1 MATQRAVSIM
11 GSTGSIGCSALDVIR
26 VANASGGDGFEVIS
40 LTAGANAEKL
50 AVQALEFRPR
60 VAVIADE
67 RQLPELKARLE
78 GSGIEAAGGRSAVV
92 EAATRPADRVLA
104 AIVGAAGLES
114 TLAAVQAGND
124 VAIANKES
132 VVCGGR
138 LILSE
143 AKKAGVRVLP
153 VDSEHSAIHQCLG
166 DGRALERLTI
176 TASGGPFR
184 TSTLEEMRVA
194 TPAQAAAHPNWAM
207 GIKNSIDSATLM
219 NKALEF
225 IEAAYLF
232 DVPAEMIDVIIHPQS
247 IIHGM
252 AYFTDGSVIAQLG
265 APDMRTPISYA
276 LGWPDRVRTT
286 VERLDLVRLAK
297 LDFEAV
303 DDRKFPAIGLAR
315 EAIAAGPAGTTVLNC
330 ANESAVS
337 AFIAGQC
344 GFLDI
349 SSLVKEVLSR
359 FLSGNMSGVAC
370 GSLEEIGELDR
381 YARASV
387 QDVLKKRAPGG
398 GAEGS
403 TLG

>member
-1 MATQRAVSIM
+1 VT
-11 GSTGSIGCSALDVIR
+11 
-26 VANASGGDGFEVIS
+26 
-40 LTAGANAEKL
+40 
-50 AVQALEFRPR
+50 
-60 VAVIADE
+60 
-67 RQLPELKARLE
+67 
-78 GSGIEAAGGRSAVV
+78 
-92 EAATRPADRVLA
+92 EAATRPARVLA

-138 LILSE
+138 LILEE
-143 AKKAGVRVLP
+143 ARKAGVMVLP

-166 DGRALERLTI
+166 DGKSLERLTI

-184 TSTLEEMRVA
+184 TATLDEMRTA
-194 TPAQAAAHPNWAM
+194 SPEAAAAHPNWAM

-219 NKALEF
+219 NKALEL

-232 DVPAEMIDVIIHPQS
+232 DVPADQIDVIIHPQS

-252 AYFTDGSVIAQLG
+252 AHFTDGSVIAQLG

-276 LGWPDRVRTT
+276 LGWPDRVTTT
-286 VERLDLVRLAK
+286 VNRLDLVSLAK

-303 DDRKFPAIGLAR
+303 DGTKFPAVDLAR
-315 EAIAAGPAGTTVLNC
+315 EAFSAGPGATTVLNC
-330 ANESAVS
+330 ANETAVS

-349 SSLVKEVLSR
+349 SWVVKEVLSR
-359 FLSGNMSGVAC
+359 FLSGNMAGMAC
-370 GSLEEIGELDR
+370 SSLEEIGYLDR
-381 YARASV
+381 FARSAAE
-387 QDVLKKRAPGG
+387 DVLKRAPGD

-403 TLG
+403 ALG

>member
-1 MATQRAVSIM
+1 MSARRAVSVM
-11 GSTGSIGCSALDVIR
+11 GSTGSIGCSALDVISH
-26 VANASGGDGFEVIS
+26 ANKSREGGFDVIA
-40 LTAGANAEKL
+40 LTAGSNAEKL
-50 AVQALEFRPR
+50 AEQALECRPQI
-60 VAVIADE
+60 AVIADE
-67 RQLPELKARLE
+67 SQLPALRERLA
-78 GSGIEAAGGRSAVV
+78 GSGIEVAGGCAAVT
-92 EAATRPADRVLA
+92 EAATRPARVLA

-138 LILSE
+138 LILEE
-143 AKKAGVRVLP
+143 AKKAGVTILP

-184 TSTLEEMRVA
+184 TATIDQMREA
-194 TPAQAAAHPNWAM
+194 SPEAAAAHPNWAM

-232 DVPAEMIDVIIHPQS
+232 DVPAHKIDVIIHPQS

-252 AYFTDGSVIAQLG
+252 AHFTDGSVIAQLG

-276 LGWPDRVRTT
+276 LGWPDRVTTT
-286 VERLDLVRLAK
+286 VERLDLVSLAK

-303 DDRKFPAIGLAR
+303 DSAKFPAVDLAR
-315 EAIAAGPAGTTVLNC
+315 EAFAAGPGATTVLNC
-330 ANESAVS
+330 ANETAVS
-337 AFIAGQC
+337 AFIAGHC

-349 SSLVKEVLSR
+349 SWVVKEVLSR
-359 FLSGNMSGVAC
+359 FLSGNMAGMVCS
-370 GSLEEIGELDR
+370 SLEEIGQLDR
-381 YARASV
+381 YARAAAK
-387 QDVLKKRAPGG
+387 DVLTRAPGG
-398 GAEGS
+398 GAEGR

>member
-1 MATQRAVSIM
+1 MTTRRSVTIM

-26 VANASGGDGFEVIS
+26 WANEADEGGFDIVALA
-40 LTAGANAEKL
+40 AGNNAEAL
-50 AVQALEFRPR
+50 AAQAMEFRPQ

-67 RQLPELKARLE
+67 TQLPELRERLA
-78 GSGIEAAGGRSAVV
+78 GSDIAVAGGRAAVT
-92 EAATRPADRVLA
+92 EAATRRADRVLA
-104 AIVGAAGLES
+104 AIVGAAGLEL
-114 TLAAVQAGND
+114 TLAAVRAGND

-138 LILSE
+138 LILEE
-143 AKKAGVRVLP
+143 AEKAGVHVLP

-166 DGRALERLTI
+166 DGKSLERLTI

-184 TSTLEEMRVA
+184 TASLDQMRAA
-194 TPAQAAAHPNWAM
+194 TPKAAAAHPNWSM

-232 DVPAEMIDVIIHPQS
+232 DVAPAMIDVLIHPQS

-252 AYFTDGSVIAQLG
+252 AHFTDGSVIAQLG

-276 LGWPDRVRTT
+276 LGWPERVETR
-286 VERLDLVRLAK
+286 VARLDLAQLGK

-303 DDRKFPAIGLAR
+303 DEARFPAIRLAR
-315 EAIAAGPAGTTVLNC
+315 EAIAAGPAATTVLNC
-330 ANESAVS
+330 ANELAVS

-349 SSLVKEVLSR
+349 SWVVKEVLNR
-359 FLSGNMSGVAC
+359 FLSGNMAGVAC
-370 GSLEEIGELDR
+370 GSLEEIGQVDR
-381 YARASV
+381 YARAAAEE
-387 QDVLKKRAPGG
+387 VLERAPGG
-398 GAEGS
+398 GSEGM

>member
-1 MATQRAVSIM
+1 MTGRRSVSIM
-11 GSTGSIGCSALDVIR
+11 GSTGSIGCNALDVIR
-26 VANASGGDGFEVIS
+26 QANKDDDNGFDVIA
-40 LTAGANAEKL
+40 LAAGSSAEKL
-50 AVQALEFRPR
+50 AAQALEFRPQ

-67 RQLPELKARLE
+67 RQLPDLRSRLE
-78 GSGIEAAGGRSAVV
+78 GSGIEVAGGPQAVV
-92 EAATRPADRVLA
+92 EAATRPAGRVLA

-138 LILSE
+138 LILEE

-166 DGRALERLTI
+166 DGRQLERLTI

-184 TSTLEEMRVA
+184 TATLEEMRRA
-194 TPAQAAAHPNWAM
+194 TPAEAAAHPNWSM

-232 DVPAEMIDVIIHPQS
+232 DVPANVIDVIIHKQS

-252 AYFTDGSVIAQLG
+252 AHFTDGSVIAQLG
-265 APDMRTPISYA
+265 APDMRTPIAYA
-276 LGWPDRVRTT
+276 LGWPDRVPTL
-286 VERLDLVRLAK
+286 VERLDLVRLGQ
-297 LDFEAV
+297 LDFEAI
-303 DDRKFPAIGLAR
+303 DAEKFPAIQLAR
-315 EAIAAGPAGTTVLNC
+315 EAIAGGPGATTVLNC

-337 AFIAGQC
+337 AFIAGHC

-349 SSLVKEVLSR
+349 SLVVQEVLSR
-359 FLSGNMSGVAC
+359 FLSGNMSGMAC
-370 GSLEEIGELDR
+370 NSLEEIGFLDR
-381 YARASV
+381 YARNAAE
-387 QDVLKKRAPGG
+387 DVLKRAPGG
-398 GAEGS
+398 GLEDR

>member
-1 MATQRAVSIM
+1 MSTRRTVSVM

-26 VANASGGDGFEVIS
+26 AANRDGRDGFELVA
-40 LTAGANAEKL
+40 LAAGNNVEMLAE
-50 AVQALEFRPR
+50 QALEFRPQ
-60 VAVIADE
+60 VAVVSDE
-67 RQLPELKARLE
+67 AKLPVLRDLLA
-78 GSGIEAAGGRSAVV
+78 GSGIEAAAGRTAVT
-92 EAATRPADRVLA
+92 EAATRPAGRVLA

-114 TLAAVQAGND
+114 TLAAVRAGND

-138 LILSE
+138 LILEE
-143 AKKAGVRVLP
+143 AEKTGARVLP

-166 DGRALERLTI
+166 DGRELERLTI

-184 TSTLEEMRVA
+184 TATLEQMRHA

-232 DVPAEMIDVIIHPQS
+232 NVPAEMIDVIIHPQS

-252 AYFTDGSVIAQLG
+252 AHFTDGSVIAQLG
-265 APDMRTPISYA
+265 APDMRTPIAYA
-276 LGWPDRVRTT
+276 LGWPDRVPTL
-286 VERLDLVRLAK
+286 VSRLDLVKLGK

-303 DDRKFPAIGLAR
+303 DGEKYPAVHLAR
-315 EAIAAGPAGTTVLNC
+315 EAIAAGPAATTVLNC

-349 SSLVKEVLSR
+349 SWVVKEVLSR
-359 FLSGNMSGVAC
+359 FLSGNMAGMAC
-370 GSLEEIGELDR
+370 SSLEEIGQLDR
-381 YARASV
+381 YARSAAE
-387 QDVLKKRAPGG
+387 DVLKRAPGG

>member
-1 MATQRAVSIM
+1 MKVRRSVSVM

-26 VANASGGDGFEVIS
+26 FANQGDDGGFEVVA
-40 LTAGANAEKL
+40 LAAGNNVELL
-50 AVQALEFRPR
+50 AAQALEFRPQ
-60 VAVIADE
+60 VAVVADE
-67 RQLPELKARLE
+67 TKLPALRELLA
-78 GSGIEAAGGRSAVV
+78 GSGIEAAGGCAAVT
-92 EAATRPADRVLA
+92 EAATRPAGRVLA

-138 LILSE
+138 LILE
-143 AKKAGVRVLP
+143 AAEKAGVNVLP

-166 DGRALERLTI
+166 DGRELERLTI

-184 TSTLEEMRVA
+184 TAKLDEMRVA
-194 TPAQAAAHPNWAM
+194 TPTAAAAHPNWDM

-232 DVPAEMIDVIIHPQS
+232 DVPAGMIDVMIHPQS

-252 AYFTDGSVIAQLG
+252 AHFTDGSVIAQLG

-276 LGWPDRVRTT
+276 LGWPERVPTQ
-286 VERLDLVRLAK
+286 VERLELLRLGK
-297 LDFEAV
+297 LDFEPV
-303 DDRKFPAIGLAR
+303 DTEKFPAIRLAR
-315 EAIAAGPAGTTVLNC
+315 EAIAAGPGATTVLNC

-349 SSLVKEVLSR
+349 SWVVKEVLSR
-359 FLSGNMSGVAC
+359 FLSGNMAGLAC
-370 GSLEEIGELDR
+370 SSLEEIGLLDR
-381 YARASV
+381 YARSAAE
-387 QDVLKKRAPGG
+387 DVLKRAPDGG
-398 GAEGS
+398 VEGR

>member
-1 MATQRAVSIM
+1 MTAARAVSIM
-11 GSTGSIGCSALDVIR
+11 GSTGSIGCSAFDVISHANKGR
-26 VANASGGDGFEVIS
+26 EGGFDVVA
-40 LTAGANAEKL
+40 LTAGSNAEKL
-50 AVQALEFRPR
+50 AEQALECRPQI
-60 VAVIADE
+60 AVIADE
-67 RQLPELKARLE
+67 RQLPVLKERLA
-78 GSGIEAAGGRSAVV
+78 GSGIEVAGGTAAVT
-92 EAATRPADRVLA
+92 EAATRPARVLA

-138 LILSE
+138 LILEE
-143 AKKAGVRVLP
+143 AKKAGVTVLP

-166 DGRALERLTI
+166 DGKSLERLTI

-184 TSTLEEMRVA
+184 TATLDQMRVA
-194 TPAQAAAHPNWAM
+194 SPEAAAAHPNWAM

-219 NKALEF
+219 NKALEL

-232 DVPAEMIDVIIHPQS
+232 DMPADQIDVIIHPQS

-252 AYFTDGSVIAQLG
+252 AHFTDGSVIAQLG

-276 LGWPDRVRTT
+276 LGWPDRVATT
-286 VERLDLVRLAK
+286 VNRLDLVSLTK

-303 DDRKFPAIGLAR
+303 DSAKFPAIELAR
-315 EAIAAGPAGTTVLNC
+315 EAFAAGPGATTVLNC
-330 ANESAVS
+330 ANETAVS

-349 SSLVKEVLSR
+349 SLVVKEVLSR
-359 FLSGNMSGVAC
+359 FLSGNMAGMAC
-370 GSLEEIGELDR
+370 GSLEEIGQLDR
-381 YARASV
+381 FARSAAE
-387 QDVLKKRAPGG
+387 DVLKRAPGG
-398 GAEGS
+398 GAEGR

>member
-1 MATQRAVSIM
+1 MTGRRSVSIM
-11 GSTGSIGCSALDVIR
+11 GSTGSIGCNALDVIR
-26 VANASGGDGFEVIS
+26 QANKDDDNGFDVVA
-40 LTAGANAEKL
+40 LTAGSSAEKL
-50 AVQALEFRPR
+50 AAQALEFRPQ

-67 RQLPELKARLE
+67 RQLPDLRARLE
-78 GSGIEAAGGRSAVV
+78 GSGIEAAGGPKAVV
-92 EAATRPADRVLA
+92 EAATRPAGRVLA

-138 LILSE
+138 LILEE

-166 DGRALERLTI
+166 DGRQLERLTI

-184 TSTLEEMRVA
+184 TATLEEMRRA
-194 TPAQAAAHPNWAM
+194 TPAEAAAHPNWSM

-232 DVPAEMIDVIIHPQS
+232 DVPASVIDVIIHKQS

-252 AYFTDGSVIAQLG
+252 AHFTDGSVIAQLG
-265 APDMRTPISYA
+265 APDMRTPIAYA
-276 LGWPDRVRTT
+276 LGWPDRVPTL
-286 VERLDLVRLAK
+286 VERLDLVRLGQ
-297 LDFEAV
+297 LDFEAIDV
-303 DDRKFPAIGLAR
+303 EKFPAIQLAR
-315 EAIAAGPAGTTVLNC
+315 EAIAGGPAATTVLNC

-337 AFIAGQC
+337 AFIAGHC

-349 SSLVKEVLSR
+349 SLVVKEVLSR
-359 FLSGNMSGVAC
+359 FLSGNMSGMAC
-370 GSLEEIGELDR
+370 NSLEEIGFLDR
-381 YARASV
+381 YARNAAE
-387 QDVLKKRAPGG
+387 DVLKRVPGG
-398 GAEGS
+398 GVEDR

>member
-1 MATQRAVSIM
+1 MTGRRSVSIM

-26 VANASGGDGFEVIS
+26 QANKDDDNGFDVVA
-40 LTAGANAEKL
+40 LTAGSSAEKL
-50 AVQALEFRPR
+50 AAQALEFRPQ

-67 RQLPELKARLE
+67 RQLPDLRARLE
-78 GSGIEAAGGRSAVV
+78 GSGIEAAGGPKAVV
-92 EAATRPADRVLA
+92 EAATRPAGRVLA

-138 LILSE
+138 LILEE

-166 DGRALERLTI
+166 DGRQLERLTI

-184 TSTLEEMRVA
+184 TATLEEMRRA
-194 TPAQAAAHPNWAM
+194 TPAEAAAHPNWSM

-232 DVPAEMIDVIIHPQS
+232 DVPASVIDVIIHKQS

-252 AYFTDGSVIAQLG
+252 AHFTDGSVIAQLG
-265 APDMRTPISYA
+265 APDMRTPIAYA
-276 LGWPDRVRTT
+276 LGWPDRVPTL
-286 VERLDLVRLAK
+286 VERLDLVRLGQ
-297 LDFEAV
+297 LDFEAIDV
-303 DDRKFPAIGLAR
+303 EKFPAIQLAR
-315 EAIAAGPAGTTVLNC
+315 EAIAGGPAATTVLNC

-337 AFIAGQC
+337 AFIAGHC

-349 SSLVKEVLSR
+349 SLVVKEVLSR
-359 FLSGNMSGVAC
+359 FLSGNMSGMAC
-370 GSLEEIGELDR
+370 NSLEEIGFLDR
-381 YARASV
+381 YARNAAE
-387 QDVLKKRAPGG
+387 DVLKRVPGG
-398 GAEGS
+398 GVEDR

>member
-1 MATQRAVSIM
+1 MTTPRTVSVM

-26 VANASGGDGFEVIS
+26 HANASGGDGFGVVA
-40 LTAGANAEKL
+40 LAAGNNAEKL
-50 AVQALEFRPR
+50 AAQALEFRPQ

-67 RQLPELKARLE
+67 GQLPELKLRLE
-78 GSGIEAAGGRSAVV
+78 GSGIEAAGGRAAVV
-92 EAATRPADRVLA
+92 EAATRSADRVLA

-143 AKKAGVRVLP
+143 AKKAGVNILP

-166 DGRALERLTI
+166 DGRQLERLTI

-184 TSTLEEMRVA
+184 TATLETMRAA
-194 TPAQAAAHPNWAM
+194 TPAEAAAHPNWAM

-252 AYFTDGSVIAQLG
+252 AHFTDGSVIAQLG

-276 LGWPDRVRTT
+276 LGWPDRVVTT
-286 VERLDLVRLAK
+286 VDRLDLVRLAS
-297 LDFEAV
+297 LDFEAI

-315 EAIAAGPAGTTVLNC
+315 EAIAAGPAATTVLNC

-349 SSLVKEVLSR
+349 SLVVKEVLSR
-359 FLSGNMSGVAC
+359 FLSGNMAGMAC
-370 GSLEEIGELDR
+370 SSLEEIGELDR
-381 YARASV
+381 YARSAAE
-387 QDVLKKRAPGG
+387 DVLKRAPGG
-398 GAEGS
+398 GAEGR

>member
-1 MATQRAVSIM
+1 MSARRAISVM

-26 VANASGGDGFEVIS
+26 HANADGGDRFEVVA
-40 LTAGANAEKL
+40 LTAGSNAEKL
-50 AVQALEFRPR
+50 AEQALECRPQI
-60 VAVIADE
+60 AVIADE
-67 RQLPELKARLE
+67 SQLPVLRERLS
-78 GSGIEAAGGRSAVV
+78 GSGIEAAAGRVAVT
-92 EAATRPADRVLA
+92 EAATRPARVLA

-138 LILSE
+138 LILEE
-143 AKKAGVRVLP
+143 ARKAGVNVLP

-166 DGRALERLTI
+166 DGRQLESLTI

-184 TSTLEEMRVA
+184 TSTVDQMRTA
-194 TPAQAAAHPNWAM
+194 SPEAAAAHPNWAM

-219 NKALEF
+219 NKALEL

-232 DVPAEMIDVIIHPQS
+232 DVAAERIDVIIHPQS

-252 AYFTDGSVIAQLG
+252 AHFTDGSVIAQLG
-265 APDMRTPISYA
+265 SPDMRTPISYA
-276 LGWPDRVRTT
+276 LGWPDRVETT
-286 VERLDLVRLAK
+286 VDRLDLVRLGK
-297 LDFEAV
+297 LDFEPV
-303 DDRKFPAIGLAR
+303 DSQKFPAVALAR
-315 EAIAAGPAGTTVLNC
+315 EAFAAGPGATTVLNC
-330 ANESAVS
+330 ANEAAVS

-349 SSLVKEVLSR
+349 SWVVKEVLSR
-359 FLSGNMSGVAC
+359 FLSGNMAGLAC
-370 GSLEEIGELDR
+370 SSLEEIGLLDR
-381 YARASV
+381 YARSAAE
-387 QDVLKKRAPGG
+387 DVLKRAPDG
-398 GAEGS
+398 GAEGR

>member
-1 MATQRAVSIM
+1 MSDRRSVSVM
-11 GSTGSIGCSALDVIR
+11 GSTGSIGCNALDVIR
-26 VANASGGDGFEVIS
+26 HANRDGEGGFDVVA
-40 LTAGANAEKL
+40 LTAGSNADML
-50 AVQALEFRPR
+50 AEQALEFRPK

-67 RQLPELKARLE
+67 SQLPVLKAKLD
-78 GSGIEAAGGRSAVV
+78 GSGIEVAGGNAAVV
-92 EAATRPADRVLA
+92 EAATRPARVLA

-138 LILSE
+138 LILEE
-143 AKKAGVRVLP
+143 AKRVGVNVLP

-166 DGRALERLTI
+166 DGRELERLTI

-184 TSTLEEMRVA
+184 TATLDEMRVVS
-194 TPAQAAAHPNWAM
+194 PAEAAAHPNWAM

-232 DVPAEMIDVIIHPQS
+232 DVPAEMIDVIIHRQS

-252 AYFTDGSVIAQLG
+252 AHFTDGSVIAQLG
-265 APDMRTPISYA
+265 SPDMRTPISYA
-276 LGWPDRVRTT
+276 LGWPERVPTQ
-286 VERLDLVRLAK
+286 VERLDLAGLGK
-297 LDFEAV
+297 LDFESV
-303 DDRKFPAIGLAR
+303 DADRFPAIQLAR
-315 EAIAAGPAGTTVLNC
+315 EAIAAGPGATTVLNC

-349 SSLVKEVLSR
+349 SWVVKEVLSR
-359 FLSGNMSGVAC
+359 FLSGNMAGVAC
-370 GSLEEIGELDR
+370 GSLEEIGYLDR
-381 YARASV
+381 YARTAAE
-387 QDVLKKRAPGG
+387 DVLKRAPGG
-398 GAEGS
+398 GAEGR